1 MIGREK
7 RHTVVN
13 SKKTKMTFSTAAE
26 KDFLEQSMF
35 NNKLFAITELT
46 PTGCVDK

>member
-13 SKKTKMTFSTAAE
+13 SKKTKMTFSTAVE
-26 KDFLEQSMF
+26 KDFLEQSIF
-35 NNKLFAITELT
+35 NTVITELT
-46 PTGCVDK
+46 PKACVDMK